1 MRCLPLQSWEAQHSV
16 NHQVSQW
23 LYSLYP
29 TWNDVGYKCSIS
41 RSPDNLLSP
50 EWSKSVVSPCSD
62 HLQEHTALEVLCTVC
77 PAPQEMPEVP
87 WYFRAA
93 KVKHLDL
100 KIVSCHGFMLIQDT
114 RQLLALSCNLSTACS
129 SYIQQTASIKGIP
142 WKVLLDSGRVIDETI
157 ILSWLEEGQHL
168 YVSIRKKKYKGNNS

>member
-1 MRCLPLQSWEAQHSV
+1 
-16 NHQVSQW
+16 
-23 LYSLYP
+23 
-29 TWNDVGYKCSIS
+29 
-41 RSPDNLLSP
+41 
-50 EWSKSVVSPCSD
+50 
-62 HLQEHTALEVLCTVC
+62 
-77 PAPQEMPEVP
+77 MPEVP

-157 ILSWLEEGQHL
+157 IFHDWKKDNIYMYLSERKNTKEIT
-168 YVSIRKKKYKGNNS
+168 IRTNNSFL